1 MAKTTGN
8 RPHSEEPTGFRLKS
22 LKLIISRNIV
32 FVYLVTPERVF
43 QQTQPTQN
51 QTMLMKLQNPLFK
64 QTALGFAAL
73 GMLANP
79 LAAESKEAD
88 LSKPVKVFIIMGQS
102 NTLEM
107 GKVEGADKDDTLE
120 GAVKKDKMYPFLVDE
135 GGAWTVRKD
144 VRNVSVMVGKGVY
157 RNDWLTISSKKMGIE
172 IGIGHKIGDAVEE
185 PVMILKSSI
194 GNRGLGWDLLPPGS
208 ESWEHVNEKDGKTYV
223 YAGYKQSPARWE
235 KGTKAEPIGWY
246 AGKQY
251 DDDVANAKKVLSE
264 LDKHYPGAKSYEVA
278 GFLWWQGDKDM
289 RDPAY
294 YNTYEKNLVN
304 LIKALRKDFD
314 APKAPF
320 VTASLGQTPESDTAS
335 GHGVIM
341 QAMKNVASGKYSA
354 ELGDN
359 ISFVYTNPLSMGS
372 SSSAHY
378 GGNAKTYMN
387 VGVAMGE
394 AMTKLIKK

>member
-1 MAKTTGN
+1 
-8 RPHSEEPTGFRLKS
+8 
-22 LKLIISRNIV
+22 
-32 FVYLVTPERVF
+32 
-43 QQTQPTQN
+43 
-51 QTMLMKLQNPLFK
+51 MKLKNPLFK
-64 QTALGFAAL
+64 QTSLGLAAL
-73 GMLANP
+73 GLMASP
-79 LAAESKEAD
+79 LAAETKEAD
-88 LSKPVKVFIIMGQS
+88 VSKPVQVFIIMGQS

-107 GKVEGADKDDTLE
+107 GKVAGADKDDTLE

-135 GGAWTVRKD
+135 AGNWTVRKD
-144 VRNVSVMVGKGVY
+144 VRNVSVMQKGDNGNVY
-157 RNDWLTISSKKMGIE
+157 RNDWLTISGNKIGIE
-172 IGIGHKIGDAVEE
+172 IGIGSKIGDAVEA

-194 GNRGLGWDLLPPGS
+194 GNRGLCWDLLPPGS
-208 ESWEHVNEKDGKTYV
+208 ESWEYVDPKDGKTYI

-235 KGTKAEPIGWY
+235 KGTEPTPIGWY

-251 DDDVANAKKVLSE
+251 DDDVANAKKILAE

-289 RDPAY
+289 RDPSY
-294 YNTYEKNLVN
+294 FNSYEKNLVN

-320 VTASLGQTPESDTAS
+320 VTASLGQTPESDTTS

-359 ISFVYTNPLSMGS
+359 IGFVYTNPLSMGGS
-372 SSSAHY
+372 SSGHY
-378 GGNAKTYMN
+378 SGNAKTYMN
-387 VGVAMGE
+387 VGVAMGD
-394 AMTKLIKK
+394 AMTKLLK